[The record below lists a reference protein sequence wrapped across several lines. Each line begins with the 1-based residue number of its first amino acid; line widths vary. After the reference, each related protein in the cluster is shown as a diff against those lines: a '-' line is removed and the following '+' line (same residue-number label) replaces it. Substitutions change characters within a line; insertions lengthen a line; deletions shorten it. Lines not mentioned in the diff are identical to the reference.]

1 MERKEWWNRRCI
13 RQSQPVHAAFLGAI
27 IWGLVSQGMGLFNK
41 FSSNDDIFQ
50 LFHIGSTITSG
61 RWMLFLLEQAENLL
75 FGGHCS
81 LPLLNGSFAIF
92 CICLSAGLLTFMLRI
107 RRPLLSALLGA
118 FMVSFPTVTSLFGFM
133 FTVHAYMLAM
143 LMMTASAY
151 LICRPLWRAKGVGIV
166 LGACA
171 VGIYQAFLPI
181 LLSVVLLYDIL
192 DLTDNKKSLSSI
204 LSSFLAQGICIVA
217 VMGLYTAV
225 NRLFLWKYALSLDSY
240 MGISEAASTS
250 PLIYLKRVSRA
261 YQEFFLPSRQV
272 SWDMYPQRA
281 HSFYILMLCT
291 EGLMSVLLIRRTW
304 QGSRGHG
311 VLLALLM
318 LLFPLGCN
326 FIFVMSEQVHSLMV
340 YAQVIQAV
348 LFVSLFDRMEY
359 SISLARKAFS
369 LCLILLLSGMCV
381 IYARFDNQCYLKAEF
396 QQQEAISWNTELIA
410 RVKSTKGYRDDLPI
424 AWVNRYDLKDRTLY
438 NMAELSFLRLAT
450 YDYNMSEYIS
460 NYAWER
466 FLAAWCGFKPD
477 TVNPESVSSWPD
489 VQSMP
494 SYPAD
499 GSIQVISDVVIV
511 KF

>member
-1 MERKEWWNRRCI
+1 MERAKQWNRCCI
-13 RQSQPVHAAFLGAI
+13 QQFQPVHAAFLGAI
-27 IWGLVSQGMGLFNK
+27 IWGLIAQGMGLFNK
-41 FSSNDDIFQ
+41 YSSNDDIFQ

-92 CICLSAGLLTFMLRI
+92 CIGVSAGLLTCMLRI
-107 RRPLLSALLGA
+107 QKPLLSALLGA
-118 FMVSFPTVTSLFGFM
+118 FMASYPTMTALFGFM

-143 LMMTASAY
+143 LMMTASAC
-151 LICRPLWRAKGVGIV
+151 LICRPLWRAKGVGIL
-166 LGACA
+166 LGTCA

-181 LLSVVLLYDIL
+181 LLSVILLYDIL
-192 DLTDNKKSLSSI
+192 DLTDNKKNLSSI
-204 LSSFLAQGICIVA
+204 LRSLLAQGICIFA
-217 VMGLYTAV
+217 VMILYTALS
-225 NRLFLWKYALSLDSY
+225 RFFLWKYALSLDSY
-240 MGISEAASTS
+240 MGISQAASTS

-281 HSFYILMLCT
+281 HHFYLLMLCA
-291 EGLMSVLLIRRTW
+291 EGLMSVQLIRHTW
-304 QGSRGHG
+304 QGSHGHG
-311 VLLALLM
+311 VLLALLL

-340 YAQVIQAV
+340 YGQVIHVV
-348 LFVSLFDRMEY
+348 LFVCLFDRIEC

-381 IYARFDNQCYLKAEF
+381 IYARFDNQCYLKADF
-396 QQQEAISWNTELIA
+396 QQQEAISWYTELIA
-410 RVKSTKGYRDDLPI
+410 RVKSAKGYRDDLPV
-424 AWVNRYDLKDRTLY
+424 AWVNRYNLKDRTMY
-438 NMAELSFLRLAT
+438 NMEELNFLRLAT
-450 YDYNMSEYIS
+450 YDYDMSEYIN

-466 FLAAWCGFKPD
+466 FLAVWCGFRPD
-477 TVNPESVSSWPD
+477 TADPEIVSPWPE
-489 VQSMP
+489 VQFMP

-499 GSIQVISDVVIV
+499 GSIQVINDVVIV